1 MVGAMCCVFIFE
13 WCTYNIICT
22 PEVVPA
28 IFFNICLFL
37 GLWSY
42 LRAALT
48 DPGTVQCPE
57 WQEWMTLKKDE
68 IAAAADRE
76 PSNDAVPDIRYR
88 GWQPGELAKCSY
100 CELVRPE
107 RSHHCKQCGICIL
120 RMDHHCPWVGNCV
133 GFRNH
138 KYFILTLWWNFVAC
152 CIMLFTMH
160 KPNALEALFML
171 VGVKGGTAVPL
182 AAVILAVILLAVTGG
197 ICISSMA
204 MAMKNTT
211 AVEQMYFGDNPYC
224 YDSFLE
230 NLHQIFGA
238 LDCWALLPVEANDR
252 HTYGNGTVFETPAKK
267 VSTPCGTS
275 GDTAKGYGSTV

>member
-1 MVGAMCCVFIFE
+1 MVGVMSCIFLFE
-13 WCTYNIICT
+13 WCTYDFICT

-28 IFFNICLFL
+28 IIFNIFIIL

-48 DPGTVQCPE
+48 DPGTLQCEE

-68 IAAAADRE
+68 IAAAAGRE

-88 GWQPGELAKCSY
+88 GWQAGELAKCSY
-100 CELVRPE
+100 CEAVRPE
-107 RSHHCKQCGICIL
+107 RSHHCKQCGICVL

-138 KYFILTLWWNFVAC
+138 KYFILTLWWNFLAC
-152 CIMLFTMH
+152 CLMLFTMN
-160 KPNALEALFML
+160 KPSALEALFML
-171 VGVKGGTAVPL
+171 VGVNHGGTVVPL
-182 AAVILAVILLAVTGG
+182 VAVLLAIILLAVTGG

-211 AVEQMYFGDNPYC
+211 AVEQMYYGENPYS
-224 YDSFLE
+224 YDSCLE
-230 NLHQIFGA
+230 NLRQVFGA
-238 LDCWALLPVEANDR
+238 LDWRALLPVEGNER
-252 HTYGNGTVFETPAKK
+252 RNGTVFEIPGKQDLA
-267 VSTPCGTS
+267 SGTS
-275 GDTAKGYGSTV
+275 GGAAKGYGSTV